1 MTDSIQSL
9 VADAGYSGDVDTT
22 YDSPTDTWSD
32 DERPIAR
39 KRKRQPGLQ
48 HEYSRR
54 RHYRQAHSSGS
65 TSLIELSKF
74 LQQHFK
80 STGPQQQQVP
90 EPQQFAYDS
99 VWSKIPSVLSPLFQT
114 LEDAL
119 GFTSHPRIL
128 MEAEAPY
135 RVVRANAAYDRL
147 RQKESPYFGTTCDLL
162 TIYPVV
168 GSEHHAGD
176 IPHVTHYL
184 VEANDGASK
193 TSSLEQHKHAIG

>member
-1 MTDSIQSL
+1 MTDCVEAS
-9 VADAGYSGDVDTT
+9 VTDAGYSGDVDTSF
-22 YDSPTDTWSD
+22 DSPGDAWPE

-54 RHYRQAHSSGS
+54 RHYRQPHSSGS
-65 TSLIELSKF
+65 ISLIELSKY
-74 LQQHFK
+74 LQQHCE
-80 STGPQQQQVP
+80 STQDHVPQ
-90 EPQQFAYDS
+90 PQHFAYDD
-99 VWSKIPSVLSPLFQT
+99 VWSKIPSVLSPVLKS
-114 LEDAL
+114 LEDSL
-119 GFTSHPRIL
+119 GFSSHPSIL

-135 RVVRANAAYDRL
+135 RVVHANAAYERL
-147 RQKESPYFGTTCDLL
+147 RQKDSPYFGNTCDLL

-184 VEANDGASK
+184 IEANDGSNI
-193 TSSLEQHKHAIG
+193 SSLNQHTHVIG